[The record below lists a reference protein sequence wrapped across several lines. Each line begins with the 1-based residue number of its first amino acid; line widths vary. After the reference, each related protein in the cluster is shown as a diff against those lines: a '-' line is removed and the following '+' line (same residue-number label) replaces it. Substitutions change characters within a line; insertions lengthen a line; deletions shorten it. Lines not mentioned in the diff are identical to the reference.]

1 MQNLL
6 KIVRGH
12 RAVLPLVVAM
22 GVVSI
27 ASIALADINF
37 EGFKTSVSSNVT
49 ITEITIAK
57 PDLVAEGDLL
67 LAGIAV
73 DGGSPATIT
82 PPSGWSLIARTDNDT
97 NVGIESYQKIAGTL
111 EPTSYTW
118 TITPQ
123 SRAVGGITRYSGVS
137 VSNPI
142 DASAGN
148 IGRGTTATT
157 SSITTTVANAKIVA
171 LFAIDYG
178 IHSNGYF
185 TPPTG
190 MAERYDTAKTPFGP
204 SVTSNDATQVA
215 EGNSGIKSSNINT
228 VLPKNWVSQL
238 IALRPSSTSITDDFN
253 SYSDGELNGGNG
265 GTGWATSWSGSPAY
279 QIQGAISYEG
289 AKALK
294 VDVLPTQE
302 PVIVRTFSPKTSGTL
317 HWVQRK
323 DAPDHG
329 SNVYLYSG
337 GTPVTSVSI
346 GGTSQPQAGG
356 PDWFMQD
363 GFSTFIIQPYTV
375 GTFDTVDMQFD
386 TATDQYR
393 ASING
398 GTYTGWKNFI
408 NSVNVNSVDTL
419 RIELGATGN
428 DVGPN
433 YWDDIRLTA
442 N

>member
-6 KIVRGH
+6 KIVPGR
-12 RAVLPLVVAM
+12 RAVFFLIVAV
-22 GVVSI
+22 GIVSI

-37 EGFKTSVSSNVT
+37 EGFKTGVSSNVT

-57 PDLVAEGDLL
+57 PDSVVEGDLL

-73 DGGSPATIT
+73 DGGSPAAIT

-97 NVGIESYQKIAGTL
+97 NVGIASYQKMANAS

-123 SRAVGGITRYSGVS
+123 SRAVGGITRYSGVDS
-137 VSNPI
+137 INPVDVSG
-142 DASAGN
+142 GN
-148 IGRGTTATT
+148 SGRGTTATT
-157 SSITTTVANAKIVA
+157 SSITTTVANAKVVA

-178 IHSNGYF
+178 IHTNGYF

-204 SVTSNDATQVA
+204 SIASDDVTQVA
-215 EGNSGIKSSNINT
+215 TGSSGIKSSAIN
-228 VLPKNWVSQL
+228 LNQPKNWVSQL
-238 IALRPSSTSITDDFN
+238 IALRPSSTSTADDFN
-253 SYSDGELNGGNG
+253 SYSDGDLNGGNG
-265 GTGWATSWSGSPAY
+265 GTGWATSWSGSTAY
-279 QIQGAISYEG
+279 QIQGAVSYEG

-294 VDVLPTQE
+294 VDVSPTQE
-302 PVIVRTFSPKTSGTL
+302 PVIVRTFSPRTSGTL
-317 HWVQRK
+317 HWAQRK

-337 GTPVTSVSI
+337 GTPVTVVSI
-346 GGTSQPQAGG
+346 GGTTQPQAGG

-363 GFSTFIIQPYTV
+363 GFSAFIIQPYTV

-408 NSVNVNSVDTL
+408 NSVDVSSVDTL
-419 RIELGATGN
+419 RIELGATGS